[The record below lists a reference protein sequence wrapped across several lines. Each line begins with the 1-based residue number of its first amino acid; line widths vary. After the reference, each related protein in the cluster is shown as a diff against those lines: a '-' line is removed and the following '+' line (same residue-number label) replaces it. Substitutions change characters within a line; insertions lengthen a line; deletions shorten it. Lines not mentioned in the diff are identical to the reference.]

1 MYQVRNLFRYLQIWR
16 GEKGLTMATITLNGQ
31 THEVPEGISVLD
43 AARTA
48 GIDIPTL
55 CHHEALGGYGA
66 CRVCV
71 VWAEGPTQ
79 RPGLA
84 AACMTPVSNGLAVQ
98 TETAAVESARR
109 VIFELLLGRSPES
122 ESLRAIAKRYGV
134 TSTPYG
140 EGAEHDLCVRCGLC
154 VRACKEKIGVAAIS
168 FSGRGQS
175 RNVSTE
181 FDALSE
187 LCIGCGSCATVCPT
201 GMIRMVDSDGERAI
215 MLDNLTI
222 ARFPL
227 LTCTTCRAPI
237 VTEKFLVRRM
247 EALPDGQ
254 SEVLCLDCKRKRMA
268 ANAESFENS
277 WS

>member
-1 MYQVRNLFRYLQIWR
+1 MT
-16 GEKGLTMATITLNGQ
+16 KITLNGQ
-31 THEVPEGISVLD
+31 IQEVPEDMTVLE
-43 AARTA
+43 AARRA

-71 VWAEGPTQ
+71 VWAEGPAQ
-79 RPGLA
+79 RPGLV

-98 TETAAVESARR
+98 TESAAVQTARR

-134 TSTPYG
+134 TSTLYG
-140 EGAEHDLCVRCGLC
+140 EAAQHDLCVRCGLC
-154 VRACKEKIGVAAIS
+154 VRACREKIGIAAIS
-168 FSGRGQS
+168 FSGRGQG

-181 FDALSE
+181 FGALSE
-187 LCIGCGSCATVCPT
+187 LCIGCGACAMVCPT
-201 GMIRMVDSDGERAI
+201 GMIRVEDSDGERAI
-215 MLDNLTI
+215 LRDDLTI
-222 ARFPL
+222 ARFEL
-227 LTCTTCRAPI
+227 LTCTSCGAPL
-237 VTEKFLVRRM
+237 VTEKFMNRR
-247 EALPDGQ
+247 LPTLPEGQ

-268 ANAESFENS
+268 ATAESFANI